1 MPLTDAALA
10 LLSSRVSELQDALGR
25 PVLLENV
32 STYVR
37 FRDDQ
42 YGETAFL
49 AELASRTGCGVLLDV
64 NNLYVN
70 QCNHGEDAIAAMN
83 ALAIGTIGE
92 IHLAGHRV
100 TDIAVI
106 DDHGSRVANEVWA
119 LYEYALQ
126 QFGTIPALIEWDT
139 DIPALSVVLDE
150 AGRARDIQATVH
162 ARRSALPPSTQHG
175 ASDALRR
182 LSHCSACLPDRWRAN
197 SDRCLRGC
205 NARRAKPIT
214 RKLAA
219 TTRQVPLDK
228 RPLNGNG
235 NGSGSVSNGDELA
248 DNLRQRVDLYRSS
261 IRANRRTALASAY
274 PVLQDL
280 VGEAYFDALSVAYA
294 QAYPSQSG
302 DLNRFGAALPAFI
315 ETYEQGP
322 RFRYFCDLARLEW
335 SLHLAYFAADAN
347 VLTQAEWTA
356 IRPEDLL
363 DAKLAVHPACALVS
377 SRYAIAEIWTAH
389 QTGRL
394 FTGRYQVTDLCTGRA
409 TTLAPA
415 LTRSMHRRACDFR
428 RAATR
433 RDAQ

>member
-1 MPLTDAALA
+1 MPLTEAALA

-70 QCNHGEDAIAAMN
+70 QCNHGEDAVAAMN

-126 QFGTIPALIEWDT
+126 RFGTIPALIEWDT

-150 AGRARDIQATVH
+150 AGRARDIQASVH

-175 ASDALRR
+175 ASDA
-182 LSHCSACLPDRWRAN
+182 H
-197 SDRCLRGC
+197 
-205 NARRAKPIT
+205 
-214 RKLAA
+214 AA
-219 TTRQVPLDK
+219 
-228 RPLNGNG
+228 
-235 NGSGSVSNGDELA
+235 
-248 DNLRQRVDLYRSS
+248 
-261 IRANRRTALASAY
+261 
-274 PVLQDL
+274 
-280 VGEAYFDALSVAYA
+280 
-294 QAYPSQSG
+294 
-302 DLNRFGAALPAFI
+302 
-315 ETYEQGP
+315 
-322 RFRYFCDLARLEW
+322 
-335 SLHLAYFAADAN
+335 
-347 VLTQAEWTA
+347 
-356 IRPEDLL
+356 
-363 DAKLAVHPACALVS
+363 
-377 SRYAIAEIWTAH
+377 
-389 QTGRL
+389 
-394 FTGRYQVTDLCTGRA
+394 
-409 TTLAPA
+409 
-415 LTRSMHRRACDFR
+415 
-428 RAATR
+428 
-433 RDAQ
+433 